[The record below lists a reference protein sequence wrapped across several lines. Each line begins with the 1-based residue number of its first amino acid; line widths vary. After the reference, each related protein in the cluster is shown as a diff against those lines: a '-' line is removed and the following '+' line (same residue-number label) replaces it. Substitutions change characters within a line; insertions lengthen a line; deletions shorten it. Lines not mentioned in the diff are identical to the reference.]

1 MLDLT
6 RLSAS
11 QREAVLAADGPLL
24 IVAGPGSGKTTV
36 LAARIA
42 YLITARQVPPS
53 SILALTYT
61 TAAARELRARV
72 VGMLGAAGRGVDA
85 LTFHAFGLR
94 VVRMWSEELEL
105 GPGPV
110 SVYGE
115 HDARALLREVAEGL
129 GMELDPWQLA
139 DLESQ
144 VERLRLNG
152 AACTYD
158 AELHPL
164 ADAYEAFLRCRGAV
178 DYAAMLAL
186 PLGLFRERPDALRL
200 YQDTYRHVMC
210 DELQDVC
217 AAQYALLRM
226 LAGLHQNLVVVGD
239 PAQTL
244 YGWRGADVRLLLGFQ
259 RDFPDAQIVTLDE
272 SFRSTGQMVEIA
284 NALGSPLPYSR
295 RLWTQNPPGEPAVV
309 FVAGDER
316 GEAEFVARTIKR
328 LRAEGAIGEYG
339 EVAVL
344 YRTNGQAHELGFAF
358 RLGGIAYRVRGDG
371 DLFARREVQD
381 AIAYLRLAH
390 NPRDGAALA
399 RIVNVPP
406 RRLGRLADALRKH
419 PVGIGDL
426 TALARRHGAAA
437 ETSAANLVTLIGELH
452 RQSAS
457 ASAALVLDLALDQS
471 GYGHWVSQQ
480 RDAATRIANLA
491 VLRSLAE
498 RADEDLGGWLAE
510 LQLGDGPPDAPD
522 DHDRVLLTT
531 IHGAKGREWRVVFIV
546 GMEEGLLPHARAF
559 FAPEGPDGSN
569 AATAES
575 GIEEELRVAY
585 VAVTRPRER
594 LFLSWC
600 RERQRGD
607 RVERRAPSRFLQTLP
622 PQLLAR
628 AA

>member
-1 MLDLT
+1 MLDLS
-6 RLSAS
+6 RLSEA
-11 QREAVLAADGPLL
+11 QREAVLAPDGPLL

-42 YLITARQVPPS
+42 YLVTARHVAPS
-53 SILALTYT
+53 SVLALTFT

-94 VVRMWSEELEL
+94 VVRMWSDELGF

-115 HDARALLREVAEGL
+115 HDALAVLREVAEGH
-129 GMELDPWQLA
+129 GMELDSWQLT
-139 DLESQ
+139 DLECR
-144 VERLRLNG
+144 VERVRLDGAEYTDDEELR
-152 AACTYD
+152 
-158 AELHPL
+158 PL
-164 ADAYEAFLRCRGAV
+164 AHAYEALLRRRGAV

-186 PLGLFRERPDALRL
+186 PLRLFRERPEALRL

-217 AAQYALLRM
+217 AVQYALLRL
-226 LAGLHQNLVVVGD
+226 LADRHHNLVVVGD

-259 RDFPDAQIVTLDE
+259 RDFPDAQILTLDE
-272 SFRSTGQMVEIA
+272 SFRSTGQMVELA
-284 NALGSPLPYSR
+284 NALGSPLQYSR

-316 GEAEFVARTIKR
+316 DEAEFVARNVER
-328 LRAEGAIGEYG
+328 LRTEGAIREYG

-344 YRTNGQAHELGFAF
+344 YRTNGQAHELAIAF
-358 RLGGIAYRVRGDG
+358 RLRGIAYRVRGNG

-381 AIAYLRLAH
+381 AVAYLRLAH
-390 NPRDGAALA
+390 NPHDSAALA

-406 RRLGRLADALRKH
+406 RRLARIADVLRKH
-419 PVGIGDL
+419 PVGIEDL
-426 TALARRHGAAA
+426 TALASRHGAAA
-437 ETSAANLVTLIGELH
+437 ETSADSLVALVGELH

-457 ASAALVLDLALDQS
+457 DSAALLLDLALDRS
-471 GYGHWVSQQ
+471 GYRHWVGQQ
-480 RDAATRIANLA
+480 RDTATRMANLA
-491 VLRSLAE
+491 VLRTLAE
-498 RADEDLGGWLAE
+498 RTDEDLGTWLAE
-510 LQLGDGPPDAPD
+510 LQLGDGPTDAPD

-546 GMEEGLLPHARAF
+546 GMEEGLLPHTRAF
-559 FAPEGPDGSN
+559 LAPERSDGSSS
-569 AATAES
+569 ATAES

-600 RERQRGD
+600 QERQRGD